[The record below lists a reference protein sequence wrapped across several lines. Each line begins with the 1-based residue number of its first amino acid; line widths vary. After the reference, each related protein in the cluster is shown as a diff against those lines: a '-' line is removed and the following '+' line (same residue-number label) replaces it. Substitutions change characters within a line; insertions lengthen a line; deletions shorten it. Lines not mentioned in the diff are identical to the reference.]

1 MTAIWQ
7 QRANGQGFRA
17 LVVMVLMQVVLATG
31 VGAQDSPQPIL
42 IAQFSFSN
50 PGARSLGFGGAFV
63 ALADDATAAWA
74 NPAGLIQITEPEV
87 SVEGRYWDYATPM
100 ITGGRIRGR
109 PTGVG
114 LDTFEG
120 LRTETADY
128 DTTDLAFLSAVYPGN
143 RWSVALYRHVLSNL
157 VAETGTQGLFS
168 ETEDGRILR
177 FLDQW
182 NRSDTSVISYGVAG
196 AFRVTDSLSLG
207 AGLVYYDT
215 SIEVQSDLYFWDDL
229 DDPMGSGTSYR
240 SERFVLGQNLFA
252 EDRDLSFSGGFLW
265 RINTHWSLGG
275 RFRLGPEVPMGA
287 QVRVGSALDLGV
299 PPGTIIEVDFEIEAA
314 LPDNYSLGIAYRSE
328 DSRLTVGFEWDL
340 VTYSDP
346 LESLGLDDQ
355 FIDDAHELH
364 LGGEWVFL
372 ETRPL
377 VAIRGGIWHDP
388 DHLTQTNENA
398 DDFTRAHLQAGEDQL
413 HYSLGAGVAFDR
425 FQLDGAIDYADS
437 VKIAS
442 FSVIYSF

>member
-1 MTAIWQ
+1 MTAIRHW
-7 QRANGQGFRA
+7 RATGKGFRA
-17 LVVMVLMQVVLATG
+17 LVTMVLAQIVLATG
-31 VGAQDSPQPIL
+31 AGAQDSPQPIL

-50 PGARSLGFGGAFV
+50 PGARSLGLGGAFV

-74 NPAGLIQITEPEV
+74 NPAGLIQITTPEV
-87 SVEGRYWDYATPM
+87 SVEGRYWDYATPT
-100 ITGGRIRGR
+100 ITGGRVRGR

-114 LDTFEG
+114 LDTVDG
-120 LRTETADY
+120 LRTETAEY
-128 DTTDLAFLSAVYPGN
+128 DTTDLAFLSFVYPGN

-157 VAETGTQGLFS
+157 VAEAGTQGLFS
-168 ETEDGRILR
+168 ETDDGRTGR

-182 NRSDTSVISYGVAG
+182 NRSDTSVVSYGVAG

-215 SIEVQSDLYFWDDL
+215 SIDVQSDLYFWDDL
-229 DDPMGSGTSYR
+229 EDPLGSGTSYR
-240 SERFVLGQNLFA
+240 PERFVLGQNLSA
-252 EDRDLSFSGGFLW
+252 EDQDLSFSGGFLW
-265 RINTHWSLGG
+265 RIDSHWSLGG
-275 RFRLGPEVPMGA
+275 RFRLGPEVPMGGR
-287 QVRVGSALDLGV
+287 VRVGSALDLGV
-299 PPGTIIEVDFEIEAA
+299 PPGTIIEVDFEVEVA

-346 LESLGLDDQ
+346 LESLDLDDQ

-364 LGGEWVFL
+364 LGAEWVFL

-398 DDFTRAHLQAGEDQL
+398 DDFTRALLQAGEDQL

-425 FQLDGAIDYADS
+425 FQLDGAIDYADT
-437 VKIAS
+437 VKVAS
-442 FSVIYSF
+442 LSAIYSF